1 MHEAHRRWLRDLN
14 HAYRRE
20 RALHEV
26 DFDPSGFRW
35 IDCDDGDNSVV
46 SLIRRAR
53 DPQDFIVI
61 VANFTPVPRP
71 GYRIGVPE
79 DGWYRELLNSDSEI
93 YGGGNVGNGGG
104 VQADASPMHGLDYSM
119 SLMLP
124 PLGFVMLKKQRRAR

>member
-1 MHEAHRRWLRDLN
+1 M
-14 HAYRRE
+14 
-20 RALHEV
+20 

-104 VQADASPMHGLDYSM
+104 VQADASPMHGMDYSM
-119 SLMLP
+119 SLTLP
-124 PLGFVMLKKQRRAR
+124 PLGFVMLKKQRRAV